1 LIKVSS
7 EEIDTGRLIE
17 AAKQPDTGALVV
29 FTGIARDDGIE
40 RIELEAYEEAAVME
54 LEKIRNEAMDTYP
67 VSSVSI
73 VHRTGSLFVGETI
86 LVIIVG
92 APHRKEAFDACR
104 YVIERIKQSVPIWKK
119 EYRKD
124 GCEWVR
130 GEYPEWIE

>member
-1 LIKVSS
+1 MIRITG

-29 FTGIARDDGIE
+29 FTGIVRDDGIE
-40 RIELEAYEEAAVME
+40 QIELEAYEDAAVME
-54 LEKIRNEAMDTYP
+54 LENIRQGAMDAYP

-73 VHRTGSLFVGETI
+73 VHRIGSLLVGETI

-92 APHRKEAFDACR
+92 AAHRKEAFNACQ
-104 YVIERIKQSVPIWKK
+104 YVIDRIKQTVPIWKK

-124 GCEWVR
+124 GEQWVR
-130 GEYPEWIE
+130 GEYPEGIE